1 MTNIC
6 FILYD
11 LSIIGGVE
19 RVVESLANK
28 LSTRYVVHIISI
40 HGKEVNPSL
49 QFSNSIKIKLLK
61 LDEGRL
67 RQQLIKAFYPIKSY
81 FKKNKIE
88 IAFLEATFV
97 GFIGSPLGL
106 LSKTKIVFCDHGSF
120 MSQYNDIEIR
130 IIRKIASIFCNKVI
144 VLTKRSMD
152 DYKRYFRIK
161 SKKITFIYNWISD
174 SIIDEYRKYNLESK
188 IILTAGRFT
197 KEKGY
202 DLLLQ
207 VAEKVLPLNPEWQ
220 WHIYGEGPLEQE
232 YYNKAVS
239 LGLENS
245 LIFKGFVN
253 NMNDV
258 YENASIYVLPSYRE
272 GIPLVLLEAKAYK
285 IPCVSFDI
293 LTGPN
298 EIIEDAK
305 NGYLIKPYDIEAM
318 AACINKMIINPDIR
332 QELSNKSYSNINKF
346 REINIY
352 DQ

>member
-1 MTNIC
+1 MKFFKS
-6 FILYD
+6 FIKKPRNVYFSIVAMLTIVAGLASISFSYYIDESSTEGILKYNAIDNRLQSPDLVDGNVALAPHETKEIELY
-11 LSIIGGVE
+11 VM
-19 RVVESLANK
+19 
-28 LSTRYVVHIISI
+28 
-40 HGKEVNPSL
+40 
-49 QFSNSIKIKLLK
+49 SN
-61 LDEGRL
+61 
-67 RQQLIKAFYPIKSY
+67 
-81 FKKNKIE
+81 N
-88 IAFLEATFV
+88 
-97 GFIGSPLGL
+97 
-106 LSKTKIVFCDHGSF
+106 SF

-352 DQ
+352 DQWVILINQLLSAW

>member
-161 SKKITFIYNWISD
+161 SKKI
-174 SIIDEYRKYNLESK
+174 
-188 IILTAGRFT
+188 
-197 KEKGY
+197 
-202 DLLLQ
+202 
-207 VAEKVLPLNPEWQ
+207 
-220 WHIYGEGPLEQE
+220 
-232 YYNKAVS
+232 
-239 LGLENS
+239 
-245 LIFKGFVN
+245 
-253 NMNDV
+253 
-258 YENASIYVLPSYRE
+258 
-272 GIPLVLLEAKAYK
+272 
-285 IPCVSFDI
+285 PCVSFDI

-352 DQ
+352 DQWVILINQLLSAW

>member
-152 DYKRYFRIK
+152 
-161 SKKITFIYNWISD
+161 D

-352 DQ
+352 DQWVILINQLLSAW